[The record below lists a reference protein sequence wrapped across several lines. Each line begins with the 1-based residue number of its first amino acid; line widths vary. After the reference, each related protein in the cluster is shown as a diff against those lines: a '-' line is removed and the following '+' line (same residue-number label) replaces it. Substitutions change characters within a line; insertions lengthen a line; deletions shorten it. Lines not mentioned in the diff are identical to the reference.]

1 MFVFRNK
8 TWLFKKI
15 GLQTI
20 LLWRFFQ
27 YFDVQQAV
35 CVSYNAIIC
44 APSVCRCCCV
54 CSIMAVVIRLQGLR
68 TTAGSEDIRNFFTG
82 LKIPDGGVHIIGGEL
97 EEAFIIFASDED
109 ARRAMTRSGGC
120 IKGSPVNLLLSSKS
134 EMQKVLEESTRRSEL
149 KGRGMYEEGG
159 KRPSMETGPPQ
170 FNKEPRTDARR
181 IDHQERNR
189 PSPNSF
195 GDTRNQ
201 RDGAVSDKD
210 GVYLKLNGMPYSAT
224 KENVRNFFDGLQID
238 DILFL
243 RNHRGTFNGQSFVR
257 FVTAEDAVE
266 GLKRDHQYMG
276 PRYIQVTRCSEE
288 QWLMAG
294 GPVRPDGPK
303 KQSLD
308 RTRSQS
314 PASYRSRSRS
324 PSRDEYCVLFENLA
338 VGIEKRDLRALLN
351 PISLKDDQIII
362 FAQKPDDRTKSAIV
376 VFRNLTDYCAGLAH
390 HKDTL
395 LHRAVYAS
403 PISKEKMVVM
413 LESSVDGQNDKKGL
427 KRSADA
433 APAQKGAPDSE
444 MKCVYVRNLP
454 FDVRKVEIMDFFHG
468 FALSEDRV
476 ILLHDERG
484 AGLGEALVI
493 FQSEEA
499 AVTAQ
504 SMNGR
509 RFLGSQVML
518 KCITMAQMREFGVND
533 PPMVSPQGQNFPRPP
548 AVFND
553 GPCFNTQMR
562 PDDCNMQRGYDGD
575 CFEPNL
581 NRNNAFGPGPDGNGR
596 HGYGTPDQQFEGPTC
611 IKLLNL
617 PSQIRIDEIYDF
629 CYGYRVIPGSASLL
643 YDRNGTP
650 RRCATVVFET
660 HREAL
665 TALQELNGRPIG
677 TRKIQVVF
685 E

>member
-1 MFVFRNK
+1 
-8 TWLFKKI
+8 
-15 GLQTI
+15 
-20 LLWRFFQ
+20 
-27 YFDVQQAV
+27 
-35 CVSYNAIIC
+35 
-44 APSVCRCCCV
+44 
-54 CSIMAVVIRLQGLR
+54 MAVVIRLQGLR

-97 EEAFIIFASDED
+97 DEAFMIFASDED

-170 FNKEPRTDARR
+170 FNKDPRADMRR
-181 IDHQERNR
+181 VDHQERNR

-195 GDTRNQ
+195 IDTRSQ
-201 RDGAVSDKD
+201 REEGVSERD

-224 KENVRNFFDGLQID
+224 KENVRNFFEGLQIED
-238 DILFL
+238 MLFL
-243 RNHRGTFNGQSFVR
+243 RNHRGTFNGQAFVL
-257 FVTAEDAVE
+257 FVTAEDAIE
-266 GLKRDHQYMG
+266 GLKRDRKYMG

-294 GPVRPDGPK
+294 GLVKPDGSK
-303 KQSLD
+303 RQSLD

-324 PSRDEYCVLFENLA
+324 PTSDEYCVLFENLA
-338 VGIEKRDLRALLN
+338 IGIEKRELRALLN

-362 FAQKPDDRTKSAIV
+362 FAQKQDDRTKSAIV

-395 LHRAVYAS
+395 VNRAVYVS
-403 PISKEKMVVM
+403 PISKEKMVGM
-413 LESSVDGQNDKKGL
+413 LESSVDGQNDRKGL
-427 KRSADA
+427 RRSADV
-433 APAQKGAPDSE
+433 PQTQKDTPDSE

-493 FQSEEA
+493 FQSEEV

-504 SMNGR
+504 SLNGR

-533 PPMVSPQGQNFPRPP
+533 HSTVSLQGQNYPRPQE
-548 AVFND
+548 VFND
-553 GPCFNTQMR
+553 VPCFNNQMQAE
-562 PDDCNMQRGYDGD
+562 DCNMQRGFGGD
-575 CFEPNL
+575 CFEPNF
-581 NRNNAFGPGPDGNGR
+581 NCNNAFRPGPDGNGH
-596 HGYGTPDQQFEGPTC
+596 HGNGKPDQQFEGPTG

-643 YDRNGTP
+643 YDRNGAP